1 MWRAAMGSCCNAG
14 WSGRPIGAWTSTFVA
29 KALRHAGIAVF
40 AIAAILAGSQIA
52 AWAATGDDYKLSV
65 GDVVSF
71 DFIDDSLPA
80 EQLTV
85 ASDCAVIIPLIGSFE
100 VAGLTVPE
108 ALGQIRKTFI
118 DRQFFNDPRISLA
131 VVSFRPIF
139 VLGDVKAPGSFP
151 YQPALNVEQAV
162 ALAGGQSTG
171 GATAEDRVVT
181 RARLRGTLDESVVQ
195 IAKEAIAAARIK
207 AQLANS
213 DKISELDLPAKIK
226 GLINASLIA
235 TLLPTEQRILETD
248 QHALSTRRKQ
258 LSAGID
264 EVNVA
269 LTNIQQLSD
278 IQKTVIASAQ
288 ADLDRI
294 RALNKKGLVTITDLS
309 NAERE
314 ATTQQSHLLEIYN
327 QASTVRRELSQLQ
340 RDLDDATQIWTHT
353 ALTDLQAHNSEIERL
368 IAVREST
375 EEQILLLSS
384 LAAEQTRTNN
394 TIAFT
399 YQIRRKVNGQTAT
412 KVVTL
417 DDPVAAGDTILV
429 SINRLDGALDMAN
442 RLDATAAA
450 APSTVQVGPTQ

>member
-1 MWRAAMGSCCNAG
+1 M
-14 WSGRPIGAWTSTFVA
+14 P
-29 KALRHAGIAVF
+29 
-40 AIAAILAGSQIA
+40 AIAAILASQIA
-52 AWAATGDDYKLSV
+52 AWAAANDGYRLSV

-85 ASDCAVIIPLIGSFE
+85 ASDGAVNIPLIGSFE
-100 VAGLTVPE
+100 VGGLTVPD
-108 ALGQIRKTFI
+108 ALSHIRKAFI
-118 DRQFFNDPRISLA
+118 DRELFNDPHIALA

-151 YQPALNVEQAV
+151 YQPALTVEQAV

-181 RARLRGTLDESVVQ
+181 RARLRGALDESVVE

-213 DKISELDLPAKIK
+213 DKISELDMPDKVK
-226 GLINASLIA
+226 GLMNANLIA

-248 QHALSTRRKQ
+248 QHALTTRRKQ

-269 LTNIQQLSD
+269 LANIQQLSE
-278 IQKTVIASAQ
+278 IQKTVIASSQ
-288 ADLDRI
+288 ADLERV
-294 RALNKKGLVTITDLS
+294 RALNKKGIVTLTDLS

-340 RDLDDATQIWTHT
+340 RDLDDATQTWTHT

-399 YQIRRKVNGQTAT
+399 YQIRRKLNGQIAT
-412 KVVTL
+412 KVATL
-417 DDPVAAGDTILV
+417 DDAVAAGDTILV
-429 SINRLDGALDMAN
+429 SINRLDNTLDLASS
-442 RLDATAAA
+442 LDAPLA
-450 APSTVQVGPTQ
+450 APPSVQVGPSQ

>member
-1 MWRAAMGSCCNAG
+1 V
-14 WSGRPIGAWTSTFVA
+14 P
-29 KALRHAGIAVF
+29 
-40 AIAAILAGSQIA
+40 AIAAILASQIA
-52 AWAATGDDYKLSV
+52 AWAAANDGYRLSV

-85 ASDCAVIIPLIGSFE
+85 ASDGAVNIPLIGSFE
-100 VAGLTVPE
+100 VGGLTVPD
-108 ALGQIRKTFI
+108 ALSHIRKAFI
-118 DRQFFNDPRISLA
+118 DRELFNDPHIALA

-151 YQPALNVEQAV
+151 YQPALTVEQAV

-181 RARLRGTLDESVVQ
+181 RARLRGALDESVVE

-213 DKISELDLPAKIK
+213 DKISELDMPDKVK
-226 GLINASLIA
+226 GLMNANLIA

-248 QHALSTRRKQ
+248 QHALTTRRKQ

-269 LTNIQQLSD
+269 LANIQQLSE
-278 IQKTVIASAQ
+278 IQKTVIASSQ
-288 ADLDRI
+288 ADLERV
-294 RALNKKGLVTITDLS
+294 RALNKKGIVTLTDLS

-340 RDLDDATQIWTHT
+340 RDLDDATQTWTHT

-399 YQIRRKVNGQTAT
+399 YQIRRKLNGQIAT
-412 KVVTL
+412 KVATL
-417 DDPVAAGDTILV
+417 DDAVAAGDTILV
-429 SINRLDGALDMAN
+429 SINRLDNTLDLASS
-442 RLDATAAA
+442 LDAPLA
-450 APSTVQVGPTQ
+450 APPSVQVGPSQ

>member
-1 MWRAAMGSCCNAG
+1 MEWGKQSISERVGAGVLQALRRGWRA
-14 WSGRPIGAWTSTFVA
+14 
-29 KALRHAGIAVF
+29 LLHAGIAVAMTAMLPGF
-40 AIAAILAGSQIA
+40 QAS
-52 AWAATGDDYKLSV
+52 AWAADGDDYKLSV
-65 GDVVSF
+65 GDIVSF
-71 DFIDDSLPA
+71 DFIDDALPA

-85 ASDCAVIIPLIGSFE
+85 ASDGAVTIPLIGSFR
-100 VAGLTVPE
+100 VAGLTVPQ
-108 ALGQIRKTFI
+108 ALGQIRKTFV

-151 YQPALNVEQAV
+151 YQPALTVEQAV

-195 IAKEAIAAARIK
+195 IAKEAVAAARVK

-213 DKISELDLPAKIK
+213 DTISEADMPAKVK
-226 GLINASLIA
+226 GLMTPSLLA

-248 QHALSTRRKQ
+248 QHALMTRRKQ

-264 EVNVA
+264 EVNIA
-269 LTNIQQLSD
+269 LVNLQQLAD
-278 IQKTVIASAQ
+278 IQKSVVTSAQ

-294 RALNKKGLVTITDLS
+294 RGLNKKGLVTITDLS

-314 ATTQQSHLLEIYN
+314 TTSQQSHLLEIYN

-340 RDLDDATQIWTHT
+340 RELDDATQTWTHT
-353 ALTDLQAHNSEIERL
+353 ALTDLQSHNSEIERL

-384 LAAEQTRTNN
+384 LAAEQARTNN

-399 YQIRRKVNGQTAT
+399 YQLRRKIDGQTTT
-412 KVVTL
+412 KIATL

-429 SINRLDGALDMAN
+429 SINRLDGTLDLAN
-442 RLDATAAA
+442 RLDAPAAKA
-450 APSTVQVGPTQ
+450 TSAVQVGPTQ

>member
-1 MWRAAMGSCCNAG
+1 MVSCCNAAR
-14 WSGRPIGAWTSTFVA
+14 SGRSIGAWIGILV
-29 KALRHAGIAVF
+29 KALGPAAIAVP
-40 AIAAILAGSQIA
+40 AIAAILSCQNA
-52 AWAATGDDYKLSV
+52 AWSAADDDYRLSV

-85 ASDCAVIIPLIGSFE
+85 ASDGAVNIPLIGSFE
-100 VAGLTVPE
+100 VGGLTVPD
-108 ALGQIRKTFI
+108 ALNHIRKAFI
-118 DRQFFNDPRISLA
+118 DREFFNDPHIALA

-151 YQPALNVEQAV
+151 YQPALTVEQAV

-181 RARLRGTLDESVVQ
+181 RARLRGTLDENVVQ
-195 IAKEAIAAARIK
+195 IAKEAIAAARVK
-207 AQLANS
+207 AQLANN
-213 DKISELDLPAKIK
+213 DKISELDMPAKVK
-226 GLINASLIA
+226 GLMNANLIA

-248 QHALSTRRKQ
+248 QRALTTRRKQ

-269 LTNIQQLSD
+269 LANIQQLSE
-278 IQKTVIASAQ
+278 IQKTVIASSQ
-288 ADLDRI
+288 ADLERV
-294 RALNKKGLVTITDLS
+294 RGLNKKGIVTLTDLS

-340 RDLDDATQIWTHT
+340 RDLDDATQTWTHT
-353 ALTDLQAHNSEIERL
+353 ALTDLQAHNTEIERL
-368 IAVREST
+368 VAVREST

-399 YQIRRKVNGQTAT
+399 YQIRRKLNGQTAT
-412 KVVTL
+412 KVATL
-417 DDPVAAGDTILV
+417 DDAVVAGDTILV
-429 SINRLDGALDMAN
+429 SINRLDNAMDIAS
-442 RLDATAAA
+442 RLDAPLA
-450 APSTVQVGPTQ
+450 APPSVQVGPSQ

>member
-1 MWRAAMGSCCNAG
+1 MASCCNAAR
-14 WSGRPIGAWTSTFVA
+14 SGRSIGAWVGILV
-29 KALRHAGIAVF
+29 KALGTAGIAVT
-40 AIAAILAGSQIA
+40 AIATILACHSA
-52 AWAATGDDYKLSV
+52 AWAAANDDYKLSV

-85 ASDCAVIIPLIGSFE
+85 ASDGAVNIPLIGSFE
-100 VAGLTVPE
+100 VGGLTVPD
-108 ALGQIRKTFI
+108 ALNHIRKAFI
-118 DRQFFNDPRISLA
+118 DREFFNDPHIALA

-151 YQPALNVEQAV
+151 YQPALTVEQAV

-207 AQLANS
+207 AQLANN
-213 DKISELDLPAKIK
+213 DKISEQDLPPKVK
-226 GLINASLIA
+226 GLLTPSLIA
-235 TLLPTEQRILETD
+235 TLLPTDQRLLETD
-248 QHALSTRRKQ
+248 QHALTTRRKQ
-258 LSAGID
+258 LTAGID

-269 LTNIQQLSD
+269 LANIQQLSE

-288 ADLDRI
+288 TDLDRI

-314 ATTQQSHLLEIYN
+314 TTTQQSHLLEIYN
-327 QASTVRRELSQLQ
+327 QASTTRRELSQLQ
-340 RDLDDATQIWTHT
+340 RDLDDATLTWTHT
-353 ALTDLQAHNSEIERL
+353 ALTELQTHNSEIERL
-368 IAVREST
+368 ITVREST

-384 LAAEQTRTNN
+384 LALDQPRTNN

-399 YQIRRKVNGQTAT
+399 YQIRRKANGQTTT

-429 SINRLDGALDMAN
+429 SINRVDDALNMAN
-442 RLDATAAA
+442 RPVATLAATPPIQA
-450 APSTVQVGPTQ
+450 GPSQ

>member
-1 MWRAAMGSCCNAG
+1 MASYCNAAR
-14 WSGRPIGAWTSTFVA
+14 SRRSTGAWTGTFLA
-29 KALRHAGIAVF
+29 KALGSASIAILAV
-40 AIAAILAGSQIA
+40 AAILISQLD
-52 AWAATGDDYKLSV
+52 AWAAADDDYKVSV

-71 DFIDDSLPA
+71 DFIDDALPA

-85 ASDCAVIIPLIGSFE
+85 ASDGAINIPLIGSFE
-100 VAGLTVPE
+100 VGGLTVPD
-108 ALGQIRKTFI
+108 ALSRIRKAFI
-118 DRQFFNDPRISLA
+118 ERELFNDPHIALA

-181 RARLRGTLDESVVQ
+181 RARLRGALDESVVE
-195 IAKEAIAAARIK
+195 IAKEAVAAARIK

-226 GLINASLIA
+226 GLMNANLLA
-235 TLLPTEQRILETD
+235 TLLPTEQRILEAD
-248 QHALSTRRKQ
+248 QHALTTRRKQ
-258 LSAGID
+258 LSAGIE

-269 LTNIQQLSD
+269 LANVQQLSD

-294 RALNKKGLVTITDLS
+294 RGLNKKGLVTITDLS

-340 RDLDDATQIWTHT
+340 RDLDDATQTWTHT

-384 LAAEQTRTNN
+384 LAAEQTRSNN
-394 TIAFT
+394 SITFT

-412 KVVTL
+412 KVATL

-429 SINRLDGALDMAN
+429 SINRLDSAQDTTS
-442 RLDATAAA
+442 RSATALATT
-450 APSTVQVGPTQ
+450 SSVQVGPSQ

>member
-1 MWRAAMGSCCNAG
+1 MASCCNAVR
-14 WSGRPIGAWTSTFVA
+14 SGRSIGAWVGILV
-29 KALRHAGIAVF
+29 KALRPARIAVP
-40 AIAAILAGSQIA
+40 AIAAILSCQNA
-52 AWAATGDDYKLSV
+52 AWAAADDDYKLSV

-85 ASDCAVIIPLIGSFE
+85 ASDGAVNIPLIGSLE
-100 VAGLTVPE
+100 VGGLTVPD
-108 ALGQIRKTFI
+108 ALNHIRKAFI
-118 DRQFFNDPRISLA
+118 DREFFNDPHIALA

-207 AQLANS
+207 AQLANN
-213 DKISELDLPAKIK
+213 DKISELDMPAKVK
-226 GLINASLIA
+226 GLMNATLIA

-248 QHALSTRRKQ
+248 QHALTTRRKQ
-258 LSAGID
+258 LSAGIE

-269 LTNIQQLSD
+269 LANIQQLSE
-278 IQKTVIASAQ
+278 IQKTVIASSQ
-288 ADLDRI
+288 ADLERV
-294 RALNKKGLVTITDLS
+294 RALNKKGLVTLTDLS

-340 RDLDDATQIWTHT
+340 RDLDDATQTWTHT

-384 LAAEQTRTNN
+384 MAAEQTRTNN

-399 YQIRRKVNGQTAT
+399 YQIRRKLNGQTAT
-412 KVVTL
+412 KVATL
-417 DDPVAAGDTILV
+417 DDSVKAGDTILV
-429 SINRLDGALDMAN
+429 SINRLDNALDLAS
-442 RLDATAAA
+442 RLDAPLAV
-450 APSTVQVGPTQ
+450 APSVQVGPSQ

>member
-1 MWRAAMGSCCNAG
+1 V
-14 WSGRPIGAWTSTFVA
+14 P
-29 KALRHAGIAVF
+29 
-40 AIAAILAGSQIA
+40 AIAAILASQIA
-52 AWAATGDDYKLSV
+52 AWAAANDGYRLSV

-85 ASDCAVIIPLIGSFE
+85 ASDGAVNIPLIGSFE
-100 VAGLTVPE
+100 VGGLTVPD
-108 ALGQIRKTFI
+108 ALSHIRKAFI
-118 DRQFFNDPRISLA
+118 DRELFNDPHIALA

-151 YQPALNVEQAV
+151 YQPALTVEQAV

-181 RARLRGTLDESVVQ
+181 RARLRGALDESVVE
-195 IAKEAIAAARIK
+195 IAKEAISAARIK
-207 AQLANS
+207 AKLANS
-213 DKISELDLPAKIK
+213 DKISELDMPDKVK
-226 GLINASLIA
+226 GLMNANLIA

-248 QHALSTRRKQ
+248 QHALTTRRKQ

-269 LTNIQQLSD
+269 LANIQQLSE
-278 IQKTVIASAQ
+278 IQKTVIASSQ
-288 ADLDRI
+288 ADLERV
-294 RALNKKGLVTITDLS
+294 RALNKKGIVTLTDLS

-340 RDLDDATQIWTHT
+340 RDLDDATQTWTHT

-399 YQIRRKVNGQTAT
+399 YQIRRKLNGQIAT
-412 KVVTL
+412 KVATL
-417 DDPVAAGDTILV
+417 DDAVAAGDTILV
-429 SINRLDGALDMAN
+429 SINRLDNTLDLASS
-442 RLDATAAA
+442 LDAPLA
-450 APSTVQVGPTQ
+450 APPSVQVGPSQ